1 MMERKKILVGQYLLH
16 KKLYEDDSFVEMSC
30 SLEVVTFAFILL
42 RSIEDRQGIW
52 DLIILWY
59 RAIDNHIVRFPQ
71 PPRDAKQLGKSYLG
85 NPD

>member
-1 MMERKKILVGQYLLH
+1 MFCFQFQFEG
-16 KKLYEDDSFVEMSC
+16 
-30 SLEVVTFAFILL
+30 
-42 RSIEDRQGIW
+42 IEDRQGIW

-59 RAIDNHIVRFPQ
+59 RAMDNHIVRFPQ